1 MSSLPPTNVD
11 PEWGLEGWKTAS
23 LLKKKPCS
31 SILRVHVSCETDHR
45 NTNNSDIAIPLKQV
59 DSKITI

>member
-23 LLKKKPCS
+23 LLKKK
-31 SILRVHVSCETDHR
+31 RHVHLFSESMSVAKLIIETR
-45 NTNNSDIAIPLKQV
+45 ITAI
-59 DSKITI
+59 